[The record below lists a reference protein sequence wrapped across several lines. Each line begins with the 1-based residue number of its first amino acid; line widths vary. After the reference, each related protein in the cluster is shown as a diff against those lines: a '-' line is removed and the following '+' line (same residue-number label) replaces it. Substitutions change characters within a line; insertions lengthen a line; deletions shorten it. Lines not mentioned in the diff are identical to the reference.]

1 MNIDLAELKK
11 QAQAKRNDNQKFFER
26 IKKQRPND
34 FDQTVHKLHDA
45 AFKKI
50 DCLSCANCCKT
61 TGPLFTQRD
70 IKVLSKH
77 LKITPQQFIEKYL
90 RVDED
95 NDYVLQ
101 QVPCVFLGSDNY
113 CSIYDYRPQACREY
127 PHTNQSKIHTIFKE
141 TLNNTGVCPAVFQIV
156 ERLKSMYK

>member
-1 MNIDLAELKK
+1 MQTDLTQFKK
-11 QAQAKRNDNQKFFER
+11 QAQAKRAENQKFLER
-26 IKKQRPND
+26 LKKLRPSD
-34 FDQTVHKLHDA
+34 LDQTVHNLHDN

-70 IKVLSKH
+70 IKVLGKH
-77 LKITPQQFIEKYL
+77 LKLSPQQFIDKYL
-90 RVDED
+90 RIDED

-101 QVPCVFLGSDNY
+101 QVPCTFLGADNY
-113 CSIYDYRPQACREY
+113 CSVYDYRPQACREY

-141 TLNNTGVCPAVFQIV
+141 TLNNTEVCPAVFQIV
-156 ERLKSMYK
+156 ERLKNIYK

>member
-1 MNIDLAELKK
+1 MDLNQFNKQAPARKADTKVFFEKLKK
-11 QAQAKRNDNQKFFER
+11 LKPKNLDEQ
-26 IKKQRPND
+26 
-34 FDQTVHKLHDA
+34 VHKLHDD

-77 LKITPQQFIEKYL
+77 LKLTERVFIDTYL
-90 RVDED
+90 RIDED

-101 QVPCVFLGSDNY
+101 QVPCPFLGSDNY
-113 CSIYDYRPQACREY
+113 CSVYDYRPNACREY
-127 PHTNQSKIHTIFKE
+127 PHTNQAKIHTILRE
-141 TLNNTGVCPAVFQIV
+141 TTNNTTVCPAVFQIV
-156 ERLKSMYK
+156 ERLKQLY

>member
-1 MNIDLAELKK
+1 MVDLVQLKQVAKSKRAENERFFEKLKK
-11 QAQAKRNDNQKFFER
+11 LKPADLDVK
-26 IKKQRPND
+26 
-34 FDQTVHKLHDA
+34 VHKMHDE

-50 DCLSCANCCKT
+50 DCLTCANCCKT

-77 LKITPQQFIEKYL
+77 LKQTPQQFIETYL
-90 RVDED
+90 RIDED

-113 CSIYDYRPQACREY
+113 CSVYDYRPQACREY
-127 PHTNQSKIHTIFKE
+127 PHTNQAKIHTIFKE
-141 TLNNTGVCPAVFQIV
+141 TLNNVEVCPAVMQIV
-156 ERLKSMYK
+156 ERLKQHY

>member
-1 MNIDLAELKK
+1 MDLNQFNKQAPARKADTKVFFEKLKK
-11 QAQAKRNDNQKFFER
+11 LKPKNLDEQ
-26 IKKQRPND
+26 
-34 FDQTVHKLHDA
+34 VHKLHDE

-77 LKITPQQFIEKYL
+77 LKLTERVFIDTYL
-90 RVDED
+90 RIDED

-101 QVPCVFLGSDNY
+101 QVPCPFLGSDNY
-113 CSIYDYRPQACREY
+113 CSVYDYRPNACREY
-127 PHTNQSKIHTIFKE
+127 PHTNQAKIHTILKE
-141 TLNNTGVCPAVFQIV
+141 TANNTTVCPAVFQIV
-156 ERLKSMYK
+156 ERLKQLY